1 MTTMTTQAQKLGS
14 LDFVRMIYEGHPE
27 YSLLAVKAPID
38 DVVAAWIEFRESQST
53 RSRHDYHDMKVKT
66 DQLGTRQIKWDKQIE
81 IVPGQPLPEDE
92 DEQDEYLSAQAEQKF
107 EGLPVPAI
115 QVADS
120 EWVVMIRSLS
130 WLDMEQIKN
139 VPLEAKFLSEKFQ
152 TQVITM
158 MEEDTSGAV
167 SYELFERGESVESL
181 ESCGGSDY
189 RFTSQRQDDP
199 QFEDEGWEDDDG
211 DDENE
216 NEDYISQSKEMQ
228 FIDRVVSDLG
238 LYLPPVWYSQ
248 ANEKP
253 AIEVM
258 PESISTISRADWLTI
273 IENWEIAPTV
283 VDEDDAE

>member
-81 IVPGQPLPEDE
+81 IVPGQLLPEDE

>member
-1 MTTMTTQAQKLGS
+1 MTTQAQKLGS